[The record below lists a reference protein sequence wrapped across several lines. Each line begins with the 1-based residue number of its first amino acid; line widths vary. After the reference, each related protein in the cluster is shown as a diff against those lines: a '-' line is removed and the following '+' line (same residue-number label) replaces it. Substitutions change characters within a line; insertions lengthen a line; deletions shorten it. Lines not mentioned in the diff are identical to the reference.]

1 MKALEYLLNFKTN
14 KAMMGDTNGQVKTL
28 KENILG
34 VGTGIDKV
42 HKQLSKFA
50 NSQKWANITSL
61 TSNVAAGFANIAG
74 NVKNTFAGA
83 YGFMDQF
90 ASKGDKIAKTSRLV
104 GLSVKDYQGLAFAA
118 DRSGIGLET
127 MNTALK
133 KFNETLGKAQSGDK
147 NAKKIFG
154 ALLPENVNS
163 YKNGKDVLLAM
174 ADSYTKLSASQK
186 AFVSGQ
192 VFGRGGFQM
201 AELFAGGGAGVQA
214 LLQQYEDL
222 GGGFSDAAAAG
233 AETFKDDLTNMNV
246 TLESMKITVASELL
260 PAFSDLFKTVTKYFK
275 DNKGEIQ
282 KSIKDFSLKF
292 ISGIK
297 ELLPKLPAVFAAF
310 VSIAGVVGQIVE
322 YLGPIKSIIGVALIG
337 SLGSIVSIV
346 TSLVGLLGG
355 PVVAGIAAAAVGI
368 TAWVSAIKSVY
379 DNFEMLKSFV
389 CDDLFGGVSDAL
401 ENSIAGGIVRGI
413 RKAVKA
419 IPVLG
424 DLVFSDVDFSAA
436 DASAGVANDLGS
448 QMVDLMKSTN
458 TTTTNRFSVD
468 FKNMPKGVTVT
479 PPPAGDFDYSYGY
492 TLGGL

>member
-34 VGTGIDKV
+34 VGTSIDKV
-42 HKQLSKFA
+42 HKELTKFA
-50 NSQKWANITSL
+50 NSQKWANISNL
-61 TSNVAAGFANIAG
+61 TANVASGFANIAG
-74 NVKNTFAGA
+74 TFKNAFMGA
-83 YGFMDQF
+83 YDFMDAF
-90 ASKGDKIAKTSRLV
+90 ASNGDKVAKTARLV

-118 DRSGIGLET
+118 DRSGVGLET

-147 NAKKIFG
+147 TAKKIFG

-246 TLESMKITVASELL
+246 TLNAMKTTVASALL
-260 PAFSDLFKTVTKYFK
+260 PAFSELFKTVTKYFK
-275 DNKGEIQ
+275 DNKGEIRNML
-282 KSIKDFSLKF
+282 KDFSEKLVA
-292 ISGIK
+292 GIR
-297 ELLPKLPAVFAAF
+297 EILPKLPSIFSAL
-310 VSIAGVVGQIVE
+310 VSVAGVVASIVE
-322 YLGPIKSIIGVALIG
+322 YLGPIKSIIAVAILG
-337 SLGSIVSIV
+337 SLGSIVSVV
-346 TSLVGLLGG
+346 TALVGLLGG
-355 PVVAGIAAAAVGI
+355 PVVAAIGAAAIGIA
-368 TAWVSAIKSVY
+368 AWVSAIKTVY
-379 DNFEMLKSFV
+379 ENFDMLWDFV
-389 CDDLFGGVSDAL
+389 ANDLFGGVSDAL

-436 DASAGVANDLGS
+436 DASAGVTNDLGS
-448 QMVDLMKSTN
+448 QMAELMKSSN

-468 FKNMPKGVTVT
+468 FKNMPKGVQVT